1 MTSSIWLRDVGAF
14 ALQVTLVVGAGAALA
29 RAFRILEPRAT
40 LPYWQALLAV
50 CLLLPVCQPWIKT
63 HTIAPAL
70 DARMAA
76 VAIPDGPGVV
86 PVPVARHLT
95 SVPMEKLVL
104 LVLGAGIAA
113 RSIWLMAGAFALR
126 RLRREASPLV
136 PLPPP
141 IRKAQERVGAS
152 ADLCVSDRF
161 AGPITFGVIHPVVVF
176 PPGVH
181 TMPPHVQEAI
191 AYHELLHVRRRDW
204 VYEVLEEA
212 VRTVFWFHPAIWWL
226 IGRIRLSREQV
237 VDQAA
242 IRLTESRDRYVEALL
257 AVALA
262 KSPLRLALAPP
273 FLRRSLLKKRVA
285 QILQETTMT
294 TRRLIASLTA
304 SAAAL
309 ALAATVAVRSF
320 PLEAQGQR
328 PATAPAQETPGKA
341 PVQIVKGG
349 EHLLHAG
356 LPEYPHRAIEQRV
369 EGEVLLDL
377 AIDDRGEVSDA
388 RVLSGPD
395 ELRKAALES
404 VLQWHY
410 SPDAVR
416 SMSTQAA
423 LRFHLPA
430 EGSRAEFGG
439 RIYVVREDGKEE
451 EELAAAQRAERRIM
465 EIEQALESP
474 RTTAAEK
481 EELQHKYADAK
492 NMMVEAETIEMIGK
506 IQAEQDAADRR
517 TLVFKVGEI
526 IEGRTFEGSPRL
538 AQVKTERVSPAVAY
552 ELLARAGVKIG
563 DPITKNTARRIREI
577 ASGMDEHFE
586 VSFDSDGK
594 GRIVLVLLTR

>member
-1 MTSSIWLRDVGAF
+1 MTSTIWLRDVGAF
-14 ALQVTLVVGAGAALA
+14 ALQVTLVVAAGAALA
-29 RAFRILEPRAT
+29 RVFRIREPRAT

-50 CLLLPVCQPWIKT
+50 CLLLPVCQPWIET
-63 HTIAPAL
+63 YTIAPAL
-70 DARMAA
+70 DVRMVE
-76 VAIPDGPGVV
+76 VAILDGSGVV
-86 PVPVARHLT
+86 PVPVAPLLT
-95 SVPMEKLVL
+95 SVPMADLVL

-113 RSIWLMAGAFALR
+113 RAIWLMAGAFALR

-136 PLPPP
+136 PLPAS
-141 IRKAQERVGAS
+141 IRQAQERVGVRAS
-152 ADLCVSDRF
+152 ICVSDRF
-161 AGPITFGVIHPVVVF
+161 AGPITFGVIRPIVVF
-176 PPGVH
+176 PPSVS

-204 VYEVLEEA
+204 LFEVAEEA

-242 IRLTESRDRYVEALL
+242 IRMTESRERYVEALL

-273 FLRRSLLKKRVA
+273 FLRRSHLKKRVA

-304 SAAAL
+304 SGAAL

-320 PLEAQGQR
+320 PLEAQGQ
-328 PATAPAQETPGKA
+328 PAAASAQQTPGGD
-341 PVQIVKGG
+341 PIQIVKGA
-349 EHLLHAG
+349 EHLLHAA

-369 EGEVLLDL
+369 EGDVLLDL

-416 SMSTQAA
+416 SVSTQAA

-430 EGSRAEFGG
+430 EGLRVKLGKRMISYAVTRDEPEKGEISSDAQKAEH
-439 RIYVVREDGKEE
+439 RM
-451 EELAAAQRAERRIM
+451 M
-465 EIEQALESP
+465 EIEQALISP
-474 RTTAAEK
+474 SATDAEK
-481 EELQHKYADAK
+481 QELELKYADAK
-492 NMMVEAETIEMIGK
+492 KMMMKIHDEQEAAEVRFFTYKVER
-506 IQAEQDAADRR
+506 DADVRKFDGTA
-517 TLVFKVGEI
+517 
-526 IEGRTFEGSPRL
+526 RL
-538 AQVKTERVSPAVAY
+538 SQVRTERVSPAVAY
-552 ELLARAGVKIG
+552 EVLARAGVKLG
-563 DPITKNTARRIREI
+563 DPLTEDTARRIREI
-577 ASGMDEHFE
+577 ASGMDEHFD